1 VHAERFAPLFI
12 VVVFFSS
19 RLLQVVPLLAAPLA
33 CVFAQR
39 AEYLA
44 QLDPMEQRDRAGRVA
59 LWEQQ
64 VEQEEQELL
73 ALLERLVQLEQQ
85 EGLVPLGQVER

>member
-1 VHAERFAPLFI
+1 
-12 VVVFFSS
+12 
-19 RLLQVVPLLAAPLA
+19 
-33 CVFAQR
+33 
-39 AEYLA
+39 
-44 QLDPMEQRDRAGRVA
+44 MEQRDRAGRVA